1 MYNILHLW
9 WHFLETATSWG
20 GLATSGIYCNVLI
33 TELYQKSWLQFFDD
47 FAVKVNKK
55 CNLIKRR
62 WWLHAHFTKKSVGL
76 LYYTVH
82 GNMVSTLWLISDL
95 FSQGIWWN
103 KSEVLNNK
111 SKITDHWKAG
121 QKVNSVRHNVGLAWF
136 DHSGC
141 ALQDY
146 NYTNSFDLSELQTLR
161 CKIKLRN
168 LKGGCMYL
176 CVNCFVRN
184 CSRLGRGSMR
194 GTCYTSGSLPCD
206 GYPLL
211 FSVTGICCA
220 VFFLFKVRC
229 VL

>member
-1 MYNILHLW
+1 MLISCHEVYNILHLW

-20 GLATSGIYCNVLI
+20 GLATSEIYCNVFI
-33 TELYQKSWLQFFDD
+33 TELCQKSWLQFFDD

-62 WWLHAHFTKKSVGL
+62 WWLHAYLTQKSVGL
-76 LYYTVH
+76 LYYTVQ

-103 KSEVLNNK
+103 KSEVLIIK

-168 LKGGCMYL
+168 RKGGCMYL
-176 CVNCFVRN
+176 CVN
-184 CSRLGRGSMR
+184 
-194 GTCYTSGSLPCD
+194 
-206 GYPLL
+206 LL
-211 FSVTGICCA
+211 CP
-220 VFFLFKVRC
+220 
-229 VL
+229 